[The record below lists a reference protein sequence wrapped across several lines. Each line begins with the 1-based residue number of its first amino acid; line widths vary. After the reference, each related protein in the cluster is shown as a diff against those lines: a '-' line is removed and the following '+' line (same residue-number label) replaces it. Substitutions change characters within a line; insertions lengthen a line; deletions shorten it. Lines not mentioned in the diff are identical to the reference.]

1 MQIPENIANRRF
13 MVKAFLTVILLLLA
27 GISVVSADLA
37 PKPEIFGVD
46 LIIIILLSVFFL
58 SNLCIELF
66 VAFIYSTL
74 RKLKMKKVLL
84 AVFVANSISYIP
96 FFIAAVTI
104 RNVPLLEVI
113 VILFECC
120 VIRLVAKVSWKDSF
134 FLSLAANLTSYMI
147 FRL

>member
-1 MQIPENIANRRF
+1 MQIPENIANHRF
-13 MVKAFLTVILLLLA
+13 MGKAFLTVILLLLA
-27 GISVVSADLA
+27 GVSVVSADLA

-46 LIIIILLSVFFL
+46 QFIIILLSIFFL
-58 SNLCIELF
+58 LNLCIELF
-66 VAFIYSTL
+66 VALIYSIL

-104 RNVPLLEVI
+104 GKVPLLEVI

-120 VIRLVAKVSWKDSF
+120 VIRLVAKTSWKDSF
-134 FLSLAANLTSYMI
+134 LLSLAANLTSYI
-147 FRL
+147 VFRL

>member
-1 MQIPENIANRRF
+1 MQIPENIANCRF

-27 GISVVSADLA
+27 GVSVVSADLA